1 MDILEKKIN
10 DIQIITLGGRMDAYS
25 SNDVERQLNSLIE
38 ANQVKIILNLTGLE
52 YISSSGLRVLLAT
65 LKKSRKALGDIRL
78 AAMRPYVKEVF
89 DIAGFTQLFKIFDQE
104 EAAIDSFKV
113 SFTFSSFMNSKE

>member
-1 MDILEKKIN
+1 MNILEKKID
-10 DIQIITLGGRMDAYS
+10 DILIVTLDGRMDAYS

-52 YISSSGLRVLLAT
+52 YISSSGLRVLLAA

-78 AAMRPYVKEVF
+78 AEMRPYVKEVF

-104 EAAIDSFKV
+104 KDAIDSFK
-113 SFTFSSFMNSKE
+113 

>member
-104 EAAIDSFKV
+104 EAAIDSFK
-113 SFTFSSFMNSKE
+113 

>member
-1 MDILEKKIN
+1 MDILEKKSN

-52 YISSSGLRVLLAT
+52 YISSSGLRVLLAA
-65 LKKSRKALGDIRL
+65 LKKSRKASGDIRL
-78 AAMRPYVKEVF
+78 AGMRPYVKEVF

-104 EAAIDSFKV
+104 EAAIDSFK
-113 SFTFSSFMNSKE
+113 